1 LITRNTRELHFI
13 HTISIVLINISSTY
27 DTGSSHLGAIVGG
40 ISGGVGATA
49 IFLAL
54 FFRKK
59 LLVRGKAK
67 RPSAVREK
75 IDEESE
81 EMTRVHQPF
90 VLGLTSS
97 GSGYITSIIS
107 SDTAMTQSPIDIDSV
122 GLPVSERDYS
132 FVAAPDIVPRSTAA
146 RSVTHRSVSGSI
158 ASGSIASGSIAPSSK
173 AAMRQEELTHYVR
186 EMEHKSLY
194 AASTVSSHNP
204 STDAEVVELRRQVED
219 LWTQKQQLLAEL
231 ADIPSPAYHA

>member
-1 LITRNTRELHFI
+1 MSII
-13 HTISIVLINISSTY
+13 SHTISIVLIDIASTY

-40 ISGGVGATA
+40 ISGGIGATA

-90 VLGLTSS
+90 VLGLTSTSS
-97 GSGYITSIIS
+97 GCLTSTVS
-107 SDTAMTQSPIDIDSV
+107 SDTAMTQSHIDVDSV
-122 GLPVSERDYS
+122 GPPVSERDFS
-132 FVAAPDIVPRSTAA
+132 HVVAPDIVPPSIPA
-146 RSVTHRSVSGSI
+146 RSVTHRSISGSI
-158 ASGSIASGSIAPSSK
+158 ASGSIASGSIVPGSK
-173 AAMRQEELTHYVR
+173 AAMRQEELMRYVR
-186 EMEHKSLY
+186 EMEHNQSY

>member
-1 LITRNTRELHFI
+1 VSFI
-13 HTISIVLINISSTY
+13 SNTISIMLIDITSTY
-27 DTGSSHLGAIVGG
+27 DTSSSHLGPIVGG
-40 ISGGVGATA
+40 IAGGIGATA

-90 VLGLTSS
+90 VLGLTST
-97 GSGYITSIIS
+97 GSDCITSVS
-107 SDTAMTQSPIDIDSV
+107 SDTAMTQSHVDINSV
-122 GLPVSERDYS
+122 GPPVSEQDFS
-132 FVAAPDIVPRSTAA
+132 HVVAPDIVPRSIAA
-146 RSVTHRSVSGSI
+146 RSITHRSISGSI
-158 ASGSIASGSIAPSSK
+158 ASGSIASGSIVPGSK
-173 AAMRQEELTHYVR
+173 AAMRQEELMRYVR
-186 EMEHKSLY
+186 EMEHNQSY
-194 AASTVSSHNP
+194 AASIVSSHNP